1 MKKSYITMCL
11 EDIRDYNGKD
21 ITGMVIFPYNNVSF
35 PINYKGELMGD
46 PKYISHVFNRL
57 KNSLIYLI
65 KKDNKGELSVKV
77 SSLKQMGG

>member
-1 MKKSYITMCL
+1 
-11 EDIRDYNGKD
+11 
-21 ITGMVIFPYNNVSF
+21 
-35 PINYKGELMGD
+35 MGD